1 MPLYEY
7 VCCQC
12 GQHLEL
18 VQKASDP
25 PLRKCR
31 SCGGALKKMISAPAI
46 QFKGNGWYITDY
58 AKKPSP
64 QEDRNPKEKPEEKAK
79 EKRKPADA
87 SPAPAQKPDSSPS
100 KE

>member
-12 GQHLEL
+12 RQHLEV

-31 SCGGALKKMISAPAI
+31 SCGGALKKMICAPAI

-58 AKKPSP
+58 AKKSSP
-64 QEDRNPKEKPEEKAK
+64 QEERSAKEKAGEKAK
-79 EKRKPADA
+79 EKGKPAGA
-87 SPAPAQKPDSSPS
+87 SPAAAKKSDSSQS

>member
-12 GQHLEL
+12 GQHLEV
-18 VQKASDP
+18 VQKVSDP

-31 SCGGALKKMISAPAI
+31 SCGGALKKLISAPAI

-58 AKKPSP
+58 AKKSSP
-64 QEDRNPKEKPEEKAK
+64 QEDRNPKEKAREKTK
-79 EKRKPADA
+79 EKPQPTEA
-87 SPAPAQKPDSSPS
+87 SPAPAAKPESSTS
-100 KE
+100 KK

>member
-7 VCCQC
+7 VCSQC
-12 GQHLEL
+12 GKHLEV
-18 VQKASDP
+18 VQKASDR

-46 QFKGNGWYITDY
+46 HFKGDGWYITDY
-58 AKKPSP
+58 AKKSAPH
-64 QEDRNPKEKPEEKAK
+64 EDRNPKEKAEEKAK

-87 SPAPAQKPDSSPS
+87 SQAPAQKSNSSSS